1 MNLLLGLRCP
11 SGDASELTGDK
22 VDAESEDFARF
33 VDQRQR
39 ALLRSAWLLT
49 GDWGLAEDLVQT
61 ALARTWLRWG
71 RINRR
76 DDPEIYVRRVLVS
89 TWINWSRRKWRGERT
104 AMEMPDGPAPGDLE
118 AEAVA
123 RVAVRGALGS
133 LTGRQRAVIVLRVF
147 DDLTEVQTAQVLGC
161 AVGTIKSTMSQ
172 ALTRLRADRGLAEL
186 PEREKQ

>member
-1 MNLLLGLRCP
+1 MNLLLELACP
-11 SGDASELTGDK
+11 SGDAGELTGDK
-22 VDAESEDFARF
+22 VNAEGDDFARF
-33 VDQRQR
+33 VELRQR

-49 GDWGLAEDLVQT
+49 GDWALAEDLVQT
-61 ALARTWLRWG
+61 ALARTWLRWE

-104 AMEMPDGPAPGDLE
+104 ATELPDGPAPGDLE
-118 AEAVA
+118 NEAVT
-123 RVAVRGALGS
+123 RVAVRGALGL
-133 LTGRQRAVIVLRVF
+133 LTNRQRAVLVLRVF
-147 DDLTEVQTAQVLGC
+147 DDLTEIQTAQVLGC
-161 AVGTIKSTMSQ
+161 AVGTVKSTMSQ